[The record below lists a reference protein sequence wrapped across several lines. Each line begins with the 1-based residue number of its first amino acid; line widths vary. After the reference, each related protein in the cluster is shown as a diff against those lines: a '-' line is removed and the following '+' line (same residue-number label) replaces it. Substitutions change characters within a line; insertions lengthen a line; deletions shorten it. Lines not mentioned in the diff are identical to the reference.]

1 MIDPVSV
8 PQQRTQAGATHFR
21 HETSRNGE
29 FRTHTRHHH
38 GVLAQSTVSSDS

>member
-8 PQQRTQAGATHFR
+8 PQHGARAGVTHFR

-29 FRTHTRHHH
+29 FRTRTRHHH
-38 GVLAQSTVSSDS
+38 GVLAQSAVSSDS